1 MRRVPSGTPVW
12 RAISRI
18 VRASGTSSG
27 GGLQGGARLAQAEA
41 HAALG
46 GAERDALDAGD
57 LLARE
62 AAAVGE
68 QECLALVGRELVEGV
83 QQGERSLAADHGLG
97 RGLGRCHE
105 RSLLLGGA
113 VDGGL
118 AGA

>member
-27 GGLQGGARLAQAEA
+27 GGLQGRAGLAEA
-41 HAALG
+41 ESDAALG

-62 AAAVGE
+62 AAAVRE
-68 QECLALVGRELVEGV
+68 QERLALIRGKAIEGAEQVE
-83 QQGERSLAADHGLG
+83 RALAADHGLG
-97 RGLGRCHE
+97 GGLGRGHE
-105 RSLLLGGA
+105 RTLLPGGA
-113 VDGGL
+113 VYSG
-118 AGA
+118 